1 MIVSTIMSQTNPP
14 ASEDVVTLA
23 RESAVPDQP
32 PYAVRH
38 VRPMRIVPVMLTL
51 GTMLLA
57 VVAAWATWDVY
68 MVPPWTR
75 DATVRAYVVTIT
87 PQVSGLVVNL
97 PVHADQFIRKG
108 ALVMQIEPVDYTLAV
123 ANAEAAL
130 KGARADLVERQAEA
144 KRRAQLT
151 TLAASVEEQQRFA
164 SQADAAEATYNS
176 DIANLARARVNLA
189 RTRIVAPVSGKIT
202 NLQIQE
208 GDYATAGQRA
218 LSVVDTG
225 SFWVDAYF
233 EETELDHIH
242 LGDSARITLMG
253 FRHPLDGHVAGIASG
268 IEVANAQSGQSGL
281 ASVNPV
287 YTWIRLAQ
295 RVPVRIEIDHPP
307 PGMLLVA
314 GQTATVQIGPGTGS
328 ATDK

>member
-1 MIVSTIMSQTNPP
+1 MSQTNPP
-14 ASEDVVTLA
+14 VSEAVATLA
-23 RESAVPDQP
+23 RESATPDQP
-32 PYAVRH
+32 PYGVCH

-51 GTMLLA
+51 GTALLA
-57 VVAAWATWDVY
+57 AIAAWATWDVY

-123 ANAEAAL
+123 SNAEAAL
-130 KGARADLVERQAEA
+130 EGARADLVNRQAEA

-151 TLAASVEEQQRFA
+151 TLSASVEEQQRFA
-164 SQADAAEATYNS
+164 SQADAAAATYKS
-176 DIANLARARVNLA
+176 DIANLARARLALA
-189 RTRIVAPVSGKIT
+189 RARIVAPVSGKIT

-208 GDYATAGQRA
+208 GDYVTSGQRA

-225 SFWVDAYF
+225 SFWVDGYF
-233 EETELDHIH
+233 EETQLDRIH
-242 LGDSARITLMG
+242 LGDPARITLMG
-253 FRHPLDGHVAGIASG
+253 FRLPLEGHVAGIASG

-295 RVPVRIEIDHPP
+295 RVPVRIEIDHVP
-307 PGMLLVA
+307 PGVLLVA
-314 GQTATVQIGPGTGS
+314 GQTATVQIKSGTRS
-328 ATDK
+328 AAGK

>member
-1 MIVSTIMSQTNPP
+1 
-14 ASEDVVTLA
+14 
-23 RESAVPDQP
+23 
-32 PYAVRH
+32 
-38 VRPMRIVPVMLTL
+38 MRIVPVMLTL

-57 VVAAWATWDVY
+57 AVAAWGTWDAY

-75 DATVRAYVVTIT
+75 DATVRAYVLTIT

-97 PVHADQFIRKG
+97 PVHADQFIRRG
-108 ALVMQIEPVDYTLAV
+108 ALVMQIDPVDYTLAV
-123 ANAEAAL
+123 TNAEAAL
-130 KGARADLVERQAEA
+130 EGARADLVDRQAEA

-151 TLAASVEEQQRFA
+151 TLSTSAEEQQRFA
-164 SQADAAEATYNS
+164 SQADTAAATYKS
-176 DIANLARARVNLA
+176 DIANLARARVALA

-208 GDYATAGQRA
+208 GDYATSGQRA

-225 SFWVDAYF
+225 SFWVDGYF
-233 EETELDHIH
+233 EETQLGRIH

-253 FRHPLDGHVAGIASG
+253 FRQPLDGHVAGIASG

-295 RVPVRIEIDHPP
+295 RVPVRIQIDHVP

-314 GQTATVQIGPGTGS
+314 GQTASVQIEPGTGS